1 MKKIEIEIPI
11 YRAKKIDSDEYI
23 NGDLFNKKYIIL
35 ESELNKQIIDAI
47 EHINEVLV
55 SECSTECKN
64 EHNALK
70 NMLYKLQSNER
81 FEHIYEI
88 QQSTLAIHFNDMLDS
103 QGNKI
108 FASLREDGRG
118 GDIFEH
124 SVNCRLDSP
133 RPHNGTYW
141 ISCKSPLVY
150 KDFGF
155 YFKYH
160 IIDSTPKYADGKITN
175 RKGLARFEKNLKV
188 IGIQD

>member
-1 MKKIEIEIPI
+1 MLKKLMNLCQKILQADSNSKGLFMKKIEIEIPI
-11 YRAKKIDSDEYI
+11 YRAKKIDSDDNIKSQSYI
-23 NGDLFNKKYIIL
+23 KKLIGGNYHHYL
-35 ESELNKQIIDAI
+35 VKYYSHDYEDVEIDP
-47 EHINEVLV
+47 
-55 SECSTECKN
+55 
-64 EHNALK
+64 
-70 NMLYKLQSNER
+70 
-81 FEHIYEI
+81 
-88 QQSTLAIHFNDMLDS
+88 STLAIHFHDMTDS
-103 QGNKI
+103 KGNKI

-133 RPHNGTYW
+133 RPHDGTYW